1 VDALKYEQKAFA
13 LKRLYPDQPVV
24 GVGALIL
31 SEGKILLEK
40 RRNEPAKGKWSIPGG
55 VVEVGESPEE
65 AVIRETKEETGLD
78 VEAPR
83 LVDVVCQVDR
93 DADGRVKYHFVIID
107 YLVKVRRG
115 EAKAT
120 SDAEDVRWVAF
131 DEVENYSL
139 TPSFRRFFKK
149 NRKRLERAGSAR

>member
-1 VDALKYEQKAFA
+1 

-31 SEGKILLEK
+31 SEDRILLLK
-40 RRNEPAKGKWSIPGG
+40 RKNEPARGKWSIPGG
-55 VVEVGESPEE
+55 VVEVGESLED
-65 AVIRETKEETGLD
+65 AVVRETKEETGMD

-83 LVDVVCQVDR
+83 LIDVVYQVDL

-107 YLVKVRRG
+107 YLVKITHG
-115 EAKAT
+115 EPQAT
-120 SDAEDVRWVAF
+120 SDAEDARWVAV
-131 DEVENYSL
+131 DEVENYDL

-149 NRKRLERAGSAR
+149 NRKKLEQAASAR